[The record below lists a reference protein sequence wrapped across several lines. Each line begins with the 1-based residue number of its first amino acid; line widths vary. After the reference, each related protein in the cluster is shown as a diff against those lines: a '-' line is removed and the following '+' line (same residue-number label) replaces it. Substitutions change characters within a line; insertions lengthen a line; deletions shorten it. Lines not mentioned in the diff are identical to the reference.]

1 MSKKRISII
10 VVIIV
15 AVLLLA
21 PLVVP
26 KFVPWSG
33 INCRHQE
40 INIKTGQA
48 RYSRILWFIKISERV
63 EDTPLSLVLQ
73 GETEDVANITP
84 WHRVNTSSPGIH
96 HSPHYMFH
104 SAFGQAKDLELVLDM
119 HNASELQRKDAAV
132 GLLAIWQTSGNDSKA
147 GTYLNELQ
155 RQLEQGD
162 PADSSIASRSQSG

>member
-1 MSKKRISII
+1 MSQKRISII

-63 EDTPLSLVLQ
+63 EDTPLSLVLH
-73 GETEDVANITP
+73 GETLNVNNIKP
-84 WHRVNTSSPGIH
+84 WHRVNTFSTGIH
-96 HSPHYMFH
+96 HSPHYIFH
-104 SAFGQAKDLELVLDM
+104 SAFGQARDLVLILDM
-119 HNASELQRKDAAV
+119 HNSSELQRKDAVV
-132 GLLAIWQTSGNDSKA
+132 GLLAIWQKSGNGSKA

-162 PADSSIASRSQSG
+162 PADSSIAS